1 MATSNAWRII
11 LHSRFKKQA
20 GNGGL
25 ERNSAEVKIANGKGG
40 WSPDFSSV
48 ARVRRRR
55 TSANDFARAGAVSA
69 RSKIA
74 RQKRRAH
81 RGRIH
86 FFEQALFSRKNCLR
100 HGVCATSAW
109 NSSCACHYGNTR
121 PDRFAN
127 TISSR

>member
-25 ERNSAEVKIANGKGG
+25 QRSSAEVKIANGKGG
-40 WSPDFSSV
+40 WSPNFSSLT
-48 ARVRRRR
+48 RVRRRR

-69 RSKIA
+69 RAKIA
-74 RQKRRAH
+74 GQERRVD

-86 FFEQALFSRKNCLR
+86 FFERPLFSRKNCLR
-100 HGVCATSAW
+100 HGVCAIAPR
-109 NSSCACHYGNTR
+109 NSRCARYHAYTR
-121 PDRFAN
+121 LDRRAN
-127 TISSR
+127 AN

>member
-25 ERNSAEVKIANGKGG
+25 QRRSAEVKIANGKGG
-40 WSPDFSSV
+40 WSPDFSSL

-69 RSKIA
+69 RAKIA
-74 RQKRRAH
+74 RQKRRAD

-86 FFEQALFSRKNCLR
+86 LFERALFSGKHCLR
-100 HGVCATSAW
+100 RGGCAT
-109 NSSCACHYGNTR
+109 R
-121 PDRFAN
+121 
-127 TISSR
+127 

>member
-1 MATSNAWRII
+1 MATSNAWRVI
-11 LHSRFKKQA
+11 LHARFKKQA

-25 ERNSAEVKIANGKGG
+25 QRSSAEVKIANGKGG

-69 RSKIA
+69 RAKIA

-86 FFEQALFSRKNCLR
+86 FFERARLSRRTCFR
-100 HGVCATSAW
+100 QRVSATSPRT
-109 NSSCACHYGNTR
+109 HG
-121 PDRFAN
+121 
-127 TISSR
+127 